1 MRQLTILI
9 ILLLCVISSVYCQN
23 SAVNG
28 GNQAAVQAQVGQH
41 NQLTDCQT
49 VYQNNLYDLT
59 NYRHPAGNAL
69 IKPCCG
75 STGCDGVAA
84 AFHAN
89 QVQTLIRK
97 LANFKIPA
105 PAEDHV
111 DSININLPQQP
122 TTPPTQ
128 SQSAAGDSSS
138 SNDGS
143 SSSVALTGV
152 KGYIALV
159 CVLSVFCGFF
169 ACVSIML
176 MYQRRKAN

>member
-1 MRQLTILI
+1 MRVLLI
-9 ILLLCVISSVYCQN
+9 ISVLLSIISIVSCQT
-23 SAVNG
+23 SLVNAQ
-28 GNQAAVQAQVGQH
+28 NQGAVQAQIAQH

-75 STGCDGVAA
+75 TPACDAVAA

-89 QVQTLIRK
+89 QVGRLVQK
-97 LANFKIPA
+97 LAGFKINA
-105 PAEDHV
+105 PAV
-111 DSININLPQQP
+111 DNVNDATLNINQQSTQQP
-122 TTPPTQ
+122 
-128 SQSAAGDSSS
+128 AAVTSDSTNNG
-138 SNDGS
+138 SN
-143 SSSVALTGV
+143 SVALTGV

-159 CVLSVFCGFF
+159 CVLSVLCGFF
-169 ACVSIML
+169 AGVSIML